1 MSQMSEQNPA
11 DVEYTD
17 FQLYPGEPPSA
28 TDQLADEVQLPYDL
42 VGADPEP
49 VLVRVAERFGL
60 PQRILVAPGGDE
72 SDGAYQVLEDARW
85 VQAAREAGIGKIP
98 VRVLDVHGLSV
109 DLLSLV
115 LNQQRPANVAAQV
128 DALEHLLAAGIPDGE
143 LARASGM
150 SRGRIR
156 RLAGLLELDPGLR
169 QALREDRIKAQVAF
183 TAAGLSGDV
192 QTELSATLER
202 EGQLTGAD
210 VKRVRERMGS
220 GEQMEPSDEEGDS
233 RAEIGRLLQQLGGE
247 LDEDPTERARRQAR
261 ELLQTL
267 DQTDLAPG
275 LRVRLAE
282 VLEEIEQVHA

>member
-1 MSQMSEQNPA
+1 MSQMSEPDPA

-17 FQLYPGEPPSA
+17 FQLYPGEPPVA

-85 VQAAREAGIGKIP
+85 VQAAREAGIGKVP
-98 VRVLDVHGLSV
+98 VRVLDVQGLSA
-109 DLLSLV
+109 DLLVLI
-115 LNQQRPANVAAQV
+115 LNQQRPANVAAQA
-128 DALEHLLAAGIPDGE
+128 DALERLLAAGIPDGE

-150 SRGRIR
+150 TRGRIR
-156 RLAGLLELDPGLR
+156 RLAGLLELDPDLR

-183 TAAGLSGDV
+183 TAAELAGDV
-192 QTELSATLER
+192 QATLAATLER

-210 VKRVRERMGS
+210 VKRVREQMGT
-220 GEQMEPSDEEGDS
+220 GEGSETAQEEGDG
-233 RAEIGRLLQQLGGE
+233 RAEIGRLLQE
-247 LDEDPTERARRQAR
+247 LSGEDPAERARRQAR

-267 DQTDLAPG
+267 DEADLAPG

-282 VLEEIEQVHA
+282 LLEEIEQVHA